1 MAKIRSIRAVP
12 VRVPLRTP
20 LITALGTIDASHY
33 TILILT
39 TDDGDT
45 GLGEVSL
52 IWHGNGARLSRDVVD
67 VLEPVVRGLD
77 VFDRTAT
84 MAAAAD
90 AFQFGKHTLT
100 VLAAFDMALLD
111 VQGKI
116 LGRSVID
123 LLGGA
128 ARERVP
134 LSMSL
139 SIAPLDDTIAEA
151 RAYVGEG
158 FRTVKVKGARD
169 VARTTEVVA
178 ALRREFGPSLGIR
191 VDLNMA
197 LRTAKEALRAIR
209 SLEPYDVLSVE
220 QPLPPDDLAG
230 MAFLRTNCAV
240 PIMADESVWSPADA
254 WRAVEAQAAD
264 IVNSYVS
271 EAGGID
277 AAMRIASLCDLAGIG
292 FSIGSMPELGI
303 GTAAA
308 AAVAFA
314 APRLDHPSDV
324 CGFRYHAD
332 DVVAHDLTI
341 VDGDLL
347 PPTGPGLGCT
357 LEEEKLQKFMTEV

>member
-1 MAKIRSIRAVP
+1 VSKIRSIRAVP

-20 LITALGTIDASHY
+20 LVTALGTIDASRY
-33 TILILT
+33 TILILA

-52 IWHGNGARLSRDVVD
+52 IWHGNGARLSRDVIE

-77 VFDRTAT
+77 VFDRTAAL
-84 MAAAAD
+84 AAAAD

-116 LGRSVID
+116 LGRSALD

-139 SIAPLDDTIAEA
+139 SIAPLGDTVAEA
-151 RAYVGEG
+151 RAYLDEG
-158 FRTVKVKGARD
+158 FRTLKVKGARD
-169 VARTTEVVA
+169 VAHTTDVVA
-178 ALRREFGPSLGIR
+178 ALRREFGPALGIR

-209 SLEPYDVLSVE
+209 ALEPHDVLSIE

-230 MAFLRTNCAV
+230 MAFLRARCDV

-254 WRAVEAQAAD
+254 WRVVNAGAAD
-264 IVNSYVS
+264 IVNAYVS
-271 EAGGID
+271 EAGGIG
-277 AAMRIASLCDLAGIG
+277 AALRIASLCDLAGVG

-332 DVVAHDLTI
+332 DVVTHGLTI
-341 VDGDLL
+341 ADGDLL

-357 LEEEKLQKFMTEV
+357 LDENKLDHYKTEV